1 MTLETAW
8 ELIQLGPLE
17 YGVRNISG
25 ASARY
30 VSVSSNLDVAHHVTD
45 GTVIGSGDIFSFTID
60 QQAEADAVWVCVTWI
75 GPEGDVGDAEAP
87 LTDAIPMINKE
98 THAVDFRV
106 AS

>member
-45 GTVIGSGDIFSFTID
+45 GTVIDAGEIFSFTID
-60 QQAEADAVWVCVTWI
+60 NQVEADEVWVCVTWI
-75 GPEGDVGDAEAP
+75 GPEGDVGDAEVQ
-87 LTDAIPMINKE
+87 LTDAIPLIQRE
-98 THAVDFRV
+98 THTVDIRV